1 LHVAAAQTGR
11 AVIGTSAYP
20 DSTLLERVLSHL
32 RSGPRS
38 PSTLCHQVLGL
49 MGAPPTICDRVAV
62 ALLGADPRVR
72 QLTDGSWALVPEAQG
87 SPLLDDCA
95 FAVVDVETT
104 GVRAGAG
111 DRITEIAVAVV
122 HGERREIVFESLVNP
137 ERPIPRGICAI
148 TNITNDMVRHAPR
161 FADLSERLLGALAG
175 RVFVAHNARFDWNFL
190 SAELRRSRDLTL
202 DGSRFCTVRLARRLV
217 KGVRSCGLDNLCRF
231 FGFVNGARHRAAG
244 DALVTAEL
252 LCRLLA
258 LAREEG
264 ARTLQDLTVIE
275 ARRFRTARRKR
286 RAMPTPPRSD
296 SIQEEL
302 T

>member
-1 LHVAAAQTGR
+1 M
-11 AVIGTSAYP
+11 IGTSAYP
-20 DSTLLERVLSHL
+20 ESTLLERVLGHL
-32 RSGPRS
+32 RVGPRS

-49 MGAPPTICDRVAV
+49 MGAPPAICDRVAI

-72 QLTDGSWALVPEAQG
+72 QLTNGSWALVPEAQG

-111 DRITEIAVAVV
+111 DRITEVAVAVV

-137 ERPIPRGICAI
+137 ERPIPRAICTI
-148 TNITNDMVRHAPR
+148 TNITNEMVQDAPR
-161 FADLSERLLGALAG
+161 FSDLSERLLAALAG

-202 DGSRFCTVRLARRLV
+202 DGTRFCTVRLARRLV

-231 FGFVNGARHRAAG
+231 FGFVNRARHRAGG

-252 LCRLLA
+252 LSRLLC

-264 ARTLQDLTVIE
+264 ARTLQDLTIIE

-286 RAMPTPPRSD
+286 RAMPTEPRAD
-296 SIQEEL
+296 SCQEEL
-302 T
+302 S

>member
-1 LHVAAAQTGR
+1 M
-11 AVIGTSAYP
+11 IGTSAYP

-72 QLTDGSWALVPEAQG
+72 QLTDGSWGLVPEAQG

-275 ARRFRTARRKR
+275 ARRFRTVMRKR
-286 RAMPTPPRSD
+286 RAMPTPPRAD

>member
-1 LHVAAAQTGR
+1 M
-11 AVIGTSAYP
+11 IGTSAYP
-20 DSTLLERVLSHL
+20 DSTLLERVLAQL
-32 RSGPRS
+32 RLGPRT

-49 MGAPPTICDRVAV
+49 FGAPAAICDRIAI

-72 QLTDGSWALVPEAQG
+72 QLEDGRWGLVPEAQG
-87 SPLLDDCA
+87 SPLLAECA

-104 GVRAGAG
+104 GVRSGYG

-122 HGERREIVFESLVNP
+122 HGERREIVFETLVNP
-137 ERPIPRGICAI
+137 ERPIPRAVCAI
-148 TNITNDMVRHAPR
+148 TNISNEMVRHAPR
-161 FADLSERLLGALAG
+161 FSEVAERLLAALAG
-175 RVFVAHNARFDWNFL
+175 RVFVAHNARFDWNFV

-202 DGSRFCTVRLARRLV
+202 DGTRFCTVRLARRLV

-231 FGFVNGARHRAAG
+231 FGFHNEARHRAGG

-252 LCRLLA
+252 LCRLLS

-264 ARTLQDLTVIE
+264 ARTLQDLIIIE
-275 ARRFRTARRKR
+275 ARRSHGRRRRKR
-286 RAMPTPPRSD
+286 SAMPTQPRAD
-296 SIQEEL
+296 SCQEEL

>member
-1 LHVAAAQTGR
+1 VM
-11 AVIGTSAYP
+11 GTSAHP
-20 DSTLLERVLSHL
+20 DSTLLERVLAHL
-32 RSGPRS
+32 RLGPRS

-49 MGAPPTICDRVAV
+49 MGAPPTICDRVAI

-104 GVRAGAG
+104 GIRAGAG
-111 DRITEIAVAVV
+111 DRVTEVAVAVV

-137 ERPIPRGICAI
+137 ERPIPRTVCAI
-148 TNITNDMVRHAPR
+148 TNITNEMVRHAPR
-161 FADLSERLLGALAG
+161 FSDLSERLLAALAG
-175 RVFVAHNARFDWNFL
+175 RIFVAHNARFDWNFL
-190 SAELRRSRDLTL
+190 SAELRRTRDLTL
-202 DGSRFCTVRLARRLV
+202 DGTRFCTVRLARRLV
-217 KGVRSCGLDNLCRF
+217 KGVRSCGLDNLTRF
-231 FGFVNGARHRAAG
+231 FGFVNVARHRAGG

-252 LCRLLA
+252 LHRLLTI
-258 LAREEG
+258 ARDEG

-275 ARRFRTARRKR
+275 GRRFRAARRKR
-286 RAMPTPPRSD
+286 RAMPTPPRAD
-296 SIQEEL
+296 SLQEEL